1 MQIAEGVEDI
11 PGEDQRLVEC
21 REERSGW
28 RIQRREDEKS
38 ILTPFGKVEYKRTYF
53 KHAKTGECAHLVDRK
68 AGYGPHARID
78 LALAAEVVEASSELP
93 YRKSG
98 EKPSGAASEARV
110 SGQTVMKAIRRFNL
124 EEQAIMGRL
133 EKRQCES
140 LYVEADED
148 HVAGQNGRTYMPMLV
163 YVHEGKEKDQRRRL
177 KVPHYFSGL
186 YSETEELWLWVL
198 NYIEEHCDM
207 GSLKRIYVCGD
218 GASWNKTGL
227 KILPKSVFVLDK
239 FHLNK
244 RLLGVLGR
252 DSQEYRDAWKAI
264 RAGDMVT
271 VESLLKEA
279 AILGETP
286 NQVKMAQDCRRYI
299 RNNWDGVMAY
309 RLYPEAELGV
319 SAEGHVSHILSARLS
334 SCPMGWSKTGVDQM
348 ARMRALKA
356 NKVEIRAKYLE
367 QHRRDLSPL
376 KVLSEVVSS
385 EREVLRRVAGEVTS
399 NLPVI
404 EGKRSHRYA
413 SSLCPLVIPVF
424 GDTVTI
430 NGGVKSLFLQ

>member
-1 MQIAEGVEDI
+1 MKIVQQMWAKFHGIVENVLDAMEKGLDYVSFQEGLREQLNGLGREVCKSVLEA
-11 PGEDQRLVEC
+11 EDQRLVEC

-98 EKPSGAASEARV
+98 EKPSGAAPEARV

-198 NYIEEHCDM
+198 NYIEEHYDM
-207 GSLKRIYVCGD
+207 GSLKESMYVVMVPPGLRL
-218 GASWNKTGL
+218 GL
-227 KILPKSVFVLDK
+227 KYCPRVF
-239 FHLNK
+239 
-244 RLLGVLGR
+244 
-252 DSQEYRDAWKAI
+252 
-264 RAGDMVT
+264 
-271 VESLLKEA
+271 
-279 AILGETP
+279 
-286 NQVKMAQDCRRYI
+286 
-299 RNNWDGVMAY
+299 
-309 RLYPEAELGV
+309 
-319 SAEGHVSHILSARLS
+319 S
-334 SCPMGWSKTGVDQM
+334 SW
-348 ARMRALKA
+348 
-356 NKVEIRAKYLE
+356 
-367 QHRRDLSPL
+367 
-376 KVLSEVVSS
+376 
-385 EREVLRRVAGEVTS
+385 TS
-399 NLPVI
+399 
-404 EGKRSHRYA
+404 
-413 SSLCPLVIPVF
+413 F
-424 GDTVTI
+424 T
-430 NGGVKSLFLQ
+430 